1 MTTHETSLTQRFRY
15 KTSELRY
22 TPEGRES
29 YTVEVFPEYRS
40 GWSKYSQSMF
50 INGNPDVK
58 SAIFEAFQGMAEG
71 TVVLLA
77 IERGRARN
85 GKPDDG
91 EVENYYWNIAGIE
104 ENEEFAPR
112 RVAPPATT
120 PAQAVSGDPT
130 RRSIESQTALKA
142 AVEITVANG
151 GGISQV
157 LLAATAFVAWLEG
170 TVTAP
175 APEPEPAPSPEP
187 SASGTAEESEEEAAY

>member
-1 MTTHETSLTQRFRY
+1 
-15 KTSELRY
+15 
-22 TPEGRES
+22 
-29 YTVEVFPEYRS
+29 
-40 GWSKYSQSMF
+40 
-50 INGNPDVK
+50 VK
-58 SAIFEAFQGMAEG
+58 AEIFEAFQGMAEG
-71 TVVLLA
+71 SVVLLA

-120 PAQAVSGDPT
+120 PAQAVSVDPT
-130 RRSIESQTALKA
+130 RRSIERQTALKA

-157 LLAATAFVAWLEG
+157 LLAASAFVGWLEG

-175 APEPEPAPSPEP
+175 APEPAPSHEP
-187 SASGTAEESEEEAAY
+187 SAPGTDEESEEDAAY